1 MYWIVKNG
9 EIIEFI
15 KTLPTSTANISWLD
29 KLPEDKLR
37 ELGYYKVIWAS
48 EPLQEWQSYW
58 QASYEIWTEYITE
71 TKEVI
76 NEELESFKNKKIA
89 EQSEKTKQIIL
100 SKYSEIEQTNLLR
113 EGMRLQFN
121 LNTWQE
127 VDIER
132 VVYIQSVDNWIEE
145 QRANYKELKQSIL
158 EAESYEEVIS
168 LIPILETK
176 EI

>member
-58 QASYEIWTEYITE
+58 QASYEIWEEYITE
-71 TKEVI
+71 TKEII
-76 NEELESFKNKKIA
+76 NQSLEDFKTKKIW
-89 EQSEKTKQIIL
+89 EQSQRTNQVIL
-100 SKYSEIEQTNLLR
+100 DEYSYEDQLNINRELWTLQDKYNA
-113 EGMRLQFN
+113 
-121 LNTWQE
+121 TWE
-127 VDIER
+127 VNIER
-132 VVYIQSVDNWIEE
+132 VMELRWMNEWIET
-145 QRANYKELKQSIL
+145 QRAEYQTLKQSIL
-158 EAESYEEVIS
+158 WATTYEEVIS
-168 LIPILETK
+168 LIPILETN